1 MELAS
6 QRRVLF
12 VNEEISRVGAAT
24 AMSGSDTLLKK
35 KKKSQIHR
43 CSVPFS
49 IHEVVEQ
56 AKLISIRK
64 KNPSSVFSKA
74 WENRVSRDEKEQGE
88 Y

>member
-1 MELAS
+1 
-6 QRRVLF
+6 
-12 VNEEISRVGAAT
+12 
-24 AMSGSDTLLKK
+24 MSCSDTLL

-49 IHEVVEQ
+49 IHAVVEQ
-56 AKLISIRK
+56 AKLISIK

-74 WENRVSRDEKEQGE
+74 WENRVRRDEKEQGE

>member
-1 MELAS
+1 
-6 QRRVLF
+6 
-12 VNEEISRVGAAT
+12 
-24 AMSGSDTLLKK
+24 MSGSDTLLK

-64 KNPSSVFSKA
+64 KKNPSSVFSKA